1 VVSLAVFNRSVCS
14 FCVPMRISRIN
25 KVLGSVPM
33 HLLQSQAKA
42 IFETAIALPEP
53 KERRA
58 YVDKACAADTRLWQE
73 VNSLLDAFAQSGSFL
88 AILPQPQVPDTRAPR
103 FGDYELLEEI
113 ARGGMGVVYK
123 ARQISLDRIVAV
135 KMILAGQF
143 ASLAEVKRFQT
154 EAQAAGSLTH
164 PNIVGIYEVGEY
176 EGHHYYSMPFVEGK
190 SLAELVESGQW
201 RAEDGEEAARLVA
214 KIARAVQFAHAAG
227 VLHRDLKPGNILV
240 GIDGDP
246 RVMDFG
252 LAKQLKSDARLT
264 LTGHPLGTP
273 GFMAPEQARG
283 HSGISTTAADIY
295 SLGAILY
302 FLLTSR
308 PPFVAD
314 SALDSMLLALESEA
328 VKPRRI
334 NPLVSGHL
342 EYICLRC
349 LEKRP
354 EDRYASAAELADNL
368 EHFLKGEPLTLN
380 TKAVGPRLASWG
392 RRQPA
397 LVARFCTVL
406 LCLGIIATAYQ
417 LHHHTTLAQHLAVI
431 SVLVL
436 WLIASF
442 ICQRGLASERHADWI
457 RLMWSAADPV
467 ALTALLVIVQA
478 FNSPLLVLYPTL
490 IAASGFWLRVSLVT
504 TTTGMA
510 VLGYLILFLDASY
523 RRSAQMPFHWHLLAL
538 VGIVVAGVSVA
549 YLVNRVNALTRF
561 YEQRPGSKGT

>member
-1 VVSLAVFNRSVCS
+1 MQIL
-14 FCVPMRISRIN
+14 
-25 KVLGSVPM
+25 
-33 HLLQSQAKA
+33 QAKA
-42 IFETAIALPEP
+42 KPIFERALGISDPE
-53 KERRA
+53 ERRA
-58 YVDKACAADTRLWQE
+58 FVEDACGNDPAMLEE
-73 VNSLLDAFAQSGSFL
+73 VQSLLGAFAHSGSFL
-88 AILPQPQVPDTRAPR
+88 KQAPTPITPRLPTPGAYP

-113 ARGGMGVVYK
+113 ARGGMGVVFK
-123 ARQISLDRIVAV
+123 ARQISLNRTVAV

-143 ASLAEVKRFQT
+143 ASLVEVKRFQT

-164 PNIVGIYEVGEY
+164 PNIVGIYEVGEQD
-176 EGHHYYSMPFVEGK
+176 GHHYYSMPFVEGK

-201 RAEDGEEAARLVA
+201 HAEDGKKAAQLLV
-214 KIARAVQFAHAAG
+214 KIARAVEFAHQAG
-227 VLHRDLKPGNILV
+227 VLHRDLKPGNVLI
-240 GIDGDP
+240 GTDGDP

-252 LAKQLKSDARLT
+252 LAKQLKSDSRLT
-264 LTGHPLGTP
+264 LTGSLLGTP

-283 HSGISTTAADIY
+283 RSGQSTAASDIY

-314 SALDSMLLALESEA
+314 SALDAMLLALESEA
-328 VKPRRI
+328 VKPRRV
-334 NPLVSGHL
+334 NPRVSADL
-342 EYICLRC
+342 EHICLRC

-354 EDRYASAAELADNL
+354 EDRYASAAQLADNL
-368 EHFLKGEPLTLN
+368 EHFLKGEPLSAN
-380 TKAVGPRLASWG
+380 AKAIGQRLAGWS

-397 LVARFCTVL
+397 LAARLCTVL

-417 LHHHTTLAQHLAVI
+417 LHPHTTLAQHLAVI

-436 WLIASF
+436 WLTVSF
-442 ICQRGLASERHADWI
+442 VCQRGLEIERHANWI
-457 RLMWSAADPV
+457 RLVWSAADLV
-467 ALTALLVIVQA
+467 ALTALLLIVRA

-510 VLGYLILFLDASY
+510 LLGYLILLLESSH
-523 RRSAQMPFHWHLLAL
+523 RRSAEMPFHWHLLAF

-549 YLVNRVNALTRF
+549 YLVNRVNVLTRF
-561 YEQRPGSKGT
+561 YEQGPGH

>member
-1 VVSLAVFNRSVCS
+1 
-14 FCVPMRISRIN
+14 
-25 KVLGSVPM
+25 M
-33 HLLQSQAKA
+33 HLLQAQAKA
-42 IFETAIALPEP
+42 IFESAITLSAPQ
-53 KERRA
+53 ERCA
-58 YVDKACAADTRLWQE
+58 YLDKVCAADSALRRE
-73 VNSLLDAFAQSGSFL
+73 VDTLLDALEQSGSFL
-88 AILPQPQVPDTRAPR
+88 QHQSMSILPQPQMRGMRTQS

-113 ARGGMGVVYK
+113 ARGGIGVVYK
-123 ARQISLDRIVAV
+123 ARQVSLNRIVAV

-143 ASLAEVKRFQT
+143 ASLGEVKRFQT

-164 PNIVGIYEVGEY
+164 PNIVGIYEVGEQD
-176 EGHHYYSMPFVEGK
+176 GHHYYSMPFVEGK

-201 RAEDGEEAARLVA
+201 RAEDGTEAARLVV
-214 KIARAVQFAHAAG
+214 KIARAVQFAHQAG
-227 VLHRDLKPGNILV
+227 VLHRDLKPGNILI
-240 GIDGDP
+240 GTDGDP

-252 LAKQLKSDARLT
+252 LAKQLKSDERLT
-264 LTGHPLGTP
+264 VTGNLLGTP

-283 HSGISTTAADIY
+283 RSGQSTVATDIY

-314 SALDSMLLALESEA
+314 SALDAMLLALESEA

-334 NPLVSGHL
+334 NPLVSADL
-342 EYICLRC
+342 EHICLRC

-354 EDRYASAAELADNL
+354 EDRYVSAAELADSL
-368 EHFLKGEPLTLN
+368 EHFLKGEPLLAN
-380 TKAVGPRLASWG
+380 AKDIGPRLASWG
-392 RRQPA
+392 RHQPA
-397 LVARFCTVL
+397 LAARLCTVL

-436 WLIASF
+436 WLTVSF
-442 ICQRGLASERHADWI
+442 VCQRGLESERHANWI
-457 RLMWSAADPV
+457 RLVWSAADLV
-467 ALTALLVIVQA
+467 ALTALLLIVQA
-478 FNSPLLVLYPTL
+478 SSSPLLILYPTL

-510 VLGYLILFLDASY
+510 LLGYLILLLDSSH
-523 RRSAQMPFHWHLLAL
+523 RRSAEMPFHWHLLAL

-549 YLVNRVNALTRF
+549 YLVNRVKVLTRF
-561 YEQRPGSKGT
+561 YEPRPGH